1 MTGEGFPLLLELH
14 ETGIIRILDLTFVT
28 RELDGSVQALAIS
41 DFDGD
46 GQLDLAVFEGAS
58 SGLIG
63 PDDIDEASSIIEPG
77 NSAGIL
83 VYENVWAAPF
93 ATALRRGGAQ
103 LWPAAGSRSRP
114 SWRRSTP
121 ARPPTPLHELRYG
134 RRIGRGAARAPSPAG
149 VGEQRATYPG
159 AGAASRSRPAPGRRS
174 RGRGWTVLAVVL
186 IVLGCVMAP
195 LAVVGGWAKSTL
207 TDTDNFVATYAPLA
221 HDPEVQALSLIRRRR
236 RSTRNSTSNSSPRR
250 CWTGSRH
257 SALAPQP
264 ARRWM
269 R

>member
-1 MTGEGFPLLLELH
+1 MSTELEESGPIDYIVVEFPGNRMTGEGFPLLVELH

-28 RELDGSVQALAIS
+28 RELDGSVRALAIS

-103 LWPAAGSRSRP
+103 LVASGRIPIQAILAA
-114 SWRRSTP
+114 
-121 ARPPTPLHELRYG
+121 LD
-134 RRIGRGAARAPSPAG
+134 
-149 VGEQRATYPG
+149 
-159 AGAASRSRPAPGRRS
+159 ASETA
-174 RGRGWTVLAVVL
+174 
-186 IVLGCVMAP
+186 
-195 LAVVGGWAKSTL
+195 
-207 TDTDNFVATYAPLA
+207 DT
-221 HDPEVQALSLIRRRR
+221 S
-236 RSTRNSTSNSSPRR
+236 
-250 CWTGSRH
+250 G
-257 SALAPQP
+257 
-264 ARRWM
+264 
-269 R
+269 